1 MNTRSAIAEA
11 PDRLLQALADRY
23 PIERPLGRGGMATV
37 YLAQDLKHQRQ
48 VAIKVLHPEL
58 AAGLGTDRF
67 LREIRIEAGLQH
79 PHILPLHDSGEADGF
94 LYYVMPYVA
103 GESLRERLT
112 REGRLSMQ
120 DTLRLGGDVA
130 EALHYAN
137 ERGVV
142 HRDIKPENI
151 LLSGGHALVAD
162 FGIAKAVEAA
172 GDSRLTE
179 TGWGMGTPAYM
190 SPEQILGAAVDGRS
204 DVYGL
209 GCVLYEMLL
218 GHPPFPA
225 ATARAVF
232 ARHQLD
238 LPPSIR
244 EERPDVPEHVEAALF
259 KALAKEPNDR
269 FATTAKLL
277 DALTLSDTEHSVA
290 STVALRP
297 ARKPHPRVKGFPS
310 RWLLLPLGGLLA
322 AVIYLLA
329 SRGLHLGPAAASI
342 AVLPI
347 VDRGSDSTS
356 AYISEGFTDELSTDL
371 ARVPG
376 LRVINRGTMQ
386 LYGKSGKSP
395 ETIAR
400 ELGVDA
406 VVSGT
411 LQRLGDSVHLSA
423 RMNPPRGNKTW

>member
-1 MNTRSAIAEA
+1 MNTKGVIADA

-37 YLAQDLKHQRQ
+37 YLARDLKHQRQ

-103 GESLRERLT
+103 GESLRDRLT
-112 REGRLSMQ
+112 REGSLSIE

-232 ARHQLD
+232 ARHHLD
-238 LPPSIR
+238 VPASIR
-244 EERPDVPEHVEAALF
+244 EERPDVPEHVDAALL

-269 FATTAKLL
+269 FSTTGKLL
-277 DALTLSDTEHSVA
+277 EALRLSDNEY
-290 STVALRP
+290 STAPALALRP
-297 ARKPHPRVKGFPS
+297 ARNPFRRIKGLRA
-310 RWLLLPLGGLLA
+310 RWLLIPFGGLLA
-322 AVIYLLA
+322 AVGYRLA
-329 SRGLHLGPAAASI
+329 SRSLHLGTAAESASI

-347 VDRGSDSTS
+347 VDRASDTS
-356 AYISEGFTDELSTDL
+356 RPTY
-371 ARVPG
+371 
-376 LRVINRGTMQ
+376 
-386 LYGKSGKSP
+386 
-395 ETIAR
+395 
-400 ELGVDA
+400 
-406 VVSGT
+406 
-411 LQRLGDSVHLSA
+411 
-423 RMNPPRGNKTW
+423 PRGSLTSSPPTWRR